1 MKSTDIKVYCK
12 IITSIELSVVCPQH
26 EEYRHITTVHG
37 RNNSKKKTNLTT
49 RARWKRIKFT
59 GWKNF
64 SLCSQKS
71 KIY

>member
-49 RARWKRIKFT
+49 RAR
-59 GWKNF
+59 
-64 SLCSQKS
+64 
-71 KIY
+71 